1 MLNPELALTNQDYAD
16 LYMRYLGTL
25 RTLGELA
32 SRCGMAE
39 VCLKDEVEA
48 VADDAEA
55 FLDGCVKIIR
65 HEGTSGFTLDVV
77 RHGG

>member
-1 MLNPELALTNQDYAD
+1 MLNPELARTNHDYAD
-16 LYMRYLGTL
+16 LCMRYLGTL
-25 RTLGELA
+25 KVLGELA
-32 SRCGMAE
+32 SRCDMAE

-55 FLDGCVKIIR
+55 FLYGRVKIIR

-77 RHGG
+77 QRGD